1 MNNKESKQKK
11 ISKNPIQPGQLSP
24 IDQPQWSENKEATK
38 EATQEAIKVLSVE
51 DEIIVARQL
60 SNSLKK
66 LNYEVVAIATSGE
79 EGIEKTA
86 LTQPDLVLMDI
97 VMPGEIDGIDAA
109 EEIRRRFSIPVVF
122 LTAYADQETVSR
134 AAMTDPFGYILKP
147 FQPKDLY
154 ATIQVALRKH
164 QVEKELEAATQKAE
178 AEKRQKSE
186 LVSLAAHEFRTP
198 LTAIK
203 NLAQLL
209 EFYSEKL
216 TEAKKQRHAQQIQH
230 SVDEMLKLLDDILTL
245 SKVEKGSLAF
255 EPSPIYLEGFCIN
268 LIDNLQFIAGD
279 RYHLVLNY
287 SGDARQPV
295 CVDSYLLRHI
305 LSNLLT
311 NAIKYSPT
319 GGKISVQVNCQPE
332 QLVFKISDP
341 GIGIPSA
348 DLDHLF
354 ESFHRS
360 SNVGDIPGT
369 GLGLSIVKQ
378 CVELHQGAIAV
389 ETHLKQGSTF
399 IVTLPLQPLDQCA
412 ISPS

>member
-1 MNNKESKQKK
+1 MNNEKPGQKIK
-11 ISKNPIQPGQLSP
+11 KNPMQPGQLSQIYAQEDSGNKQP
-24 IDQPQWSENKEATK
+24 IKLL
-38 EATQEAIKVLSVE
+38 IVE

-122 LTAYADQETVSR
+122 LTAYADRETVGR

-164 QVEKELEAATQKAE
+164 QVEKELEEARKKAE
-178 AEKRQKSE
+178 AEKKQKSE

-216 TEAKKQRHAQQIQH
+216 TEAKKQRHAQQIQT

-268 LIDNLQFIAGD
+268 LIDNIQFIAGD
-279 RYHLVLNY
+279 RYNLILKY
-287 SGDARQPV
+287 DGDSHQPV

-319 GGKISVQVNCQPE
+319 GGTINVQVDCQTE
-332 QLVFKISDP
+332 QLVFKITDP

-348 DLDHLF
+348 DLEHLF

-378 CVELHQGAIAV
+378 CVELHHGAIAV
-389 ETHLKQGSTF
+389 ETDLNQGSTF
-399 IVTLPLQPLDQCA
+399 IVTLPLSPIDQCA
-412 ISPS
+412 THPN

>member
-1 MNNKESKQKK
+1 MKPPQNKFSQDPLIIQNHQKK
-11 ISKNPIQPGQLSP
+11 LSP
-24 IDQPQWSENKEATK
+24 QP
-38 EATQEAIKVLSVE
+38 IKILIVE

-66 LNYEVVAIATSGE
+66 LGYEVVAIATCGE
-79 EGIEKTA
+79 EGIQQTA

-109 EEIRRRFSIPVVF
+109 REIRQRFSTPVVF
-122 LTAYADQETVSR
+122 LTAYADKETVSR

-154 ATIQVALRKH
+154 ATIEVCLRKH
-164 QVEKELEAATQKAE
+164 QVEKELKESQQKAE
-178 AEKRQKSE
+178 AEKQQKSE
-186 LVSLAAHEFRTP
+186 LMSIAAHEFRTP
-198 LTAIK
+198 LNAIK

-230 SVDEMLKLLDDILTL
+230 SVDEMLTLLDDILTL
-245 SKVEKGSLAF
+245 SRVEKGTLAF
-255 EPSPIYLEGFCIN
+255 EPAPLHLEGFCIN
-268 LIDNLQFIAGD
+268 LIDNLQFMAGD
-279 RYHLVLNY
+279 RYKLILRY
-287 SGDARQPV
+287 QSDSEQPV

-319 GGKISVQVNCQPE
+319 GGTIYIDVNCQARK
-332 QLVFKISDP
+332 LILKITDP
-341 GIGIPSA
+341 GIGIPSS

-354 ESFHRS
+354 QSFHRS

-378 CVELHQGAIAV
+378 CVELHHGDISVDSTLNQGTKV
-389 ETHLKQGSTF
+389 
-399 IVTLPLQPLDQCA
+399 IVTLPLKPLDRCQ
-412 ISPS
+412 IMSQNS

>member
-1 MNNKESKQKK
+1 MNNENPGQKIK
-11 ISKNPIQPGQLSP
+11 KNPLQAGQLSQ
-24 IDQPQWSENKEATK
+24 IYA
-38 EATQEAIKVLSVE
+38 QEDSDPKQRIKLLIVE

-66 LNYEVVAIATSGE
+66 LNYEVVALATSGE

-86 LTQPDLVLMDI
+86 QTQPDLVLMDI
-97 VMPGEIDGIDAA
+97 VMPGEIDGIEAA
-109 EEIRRRFSIPVVF
+109 EEIRRRFSI
-122 LTAYADQETVSR
+122 LTAYADQETVGR
-134 AAMTDPFGYILKP
+134 ATMTDPFGYILKP

-164 QVEKELEAATQKAE
+164 QVEKELEAARKKAE
-178 AEKRQKSE
+178 VEKRKKLE

-203 NLAQLL
+203 NLTQLL

-216 TEAKKQRHAQQIQH
+216 TEAKKRRHVQQIQT

-255 EPSPIYLEGFCIN
+255 EPSPVYLEGFCIN

-279 RYHLVLNY
+279 RYQIVLDY
-287 SGDARQPV
+287 SGDAHQPV

-311 NAIKYSPT
+311 NAIKYSPA
-319 GGKISVQVNCQPE
+319 GGTINVQVDCQTE
-332 QLVFKISDP
+332 QLVFKITDP

-348 DLDHLF
+348 DLEHLF

-378 CVELHQGAIAV
+378 CVELHHGAIAV
-389 ETHLKQGSTF
+389 ETHLNQGSTF
-399 IVTLPLQPLDQCA
+399 TVTLPLQPLNQCA
-412 ISPS
+412 IKHS

>member
-1 MNNKESKQKK
+1 MNNENPGKK
-11 ISKNPIQPGQLSP
+11 ITKNPMQPGQLSQIYAQEDSGNQQP
-24 IDQPQWSENKEATK
+24 IKLL
-38 EATQEAIKVLSVE
+38 IVE

-122 LTAYADQETVSR
+122 LTAYADRETVGR

-164 QVEKELEAATQKAE
+164 QVEKELEAAKQKAE

-186 LVSLAAHEFRTP
+186 LVSIAAHEFRTP

-216 TEAKKQRHAQQIQH
+216 TEAKKQRHAQQIQT

-268 LIDNLQFIAGD
+268 LIDI
-279 RYHLVLNY
+279 
-287 SGDARQPV
+287 
-295 CVDSYLLRHI
+295 
-305 LSNLLT
+305 
-311 NAIKYSPT
+311 
-319 GGKISVQVNCQPE
+319 
-332 QLVFKISDP
+332 
-341 GIGIPSA
+341 
-348 DLDHLF
+348 
-354 ESFHRS
+354 
-360 SNVGDIPGT
+360 
-369 GLGLSIVKQ
+369 
-378 CVELHQGAIAV
+378 
-389 ETHLKQGSTF
+389 
-399 IVTLPLQPLDQCA
+399 
-412 ISPS
+412 

>member
-1 MNNKESKQKK
+1 MNNQESNPEIIKNRSDSRPNLVKGDRSSDPFK
-11 ISKNPIQPGQLSP
+11 TNPIELL
-24 IDQPQWSENKEATK
+24 I
-38 EATQEAIKVLSVE
+38 VE

-66 LNYEVVAIATSGE
+66 LGYEVVAIATSGQ

-86 LTQPDLVLMDI
+86 QTQPDLVLMDI

-109 EEIRRRFSIPVVF
+109 QEIRRRFSIPVVF
-122 LTAYADQETVSR
+122 LTAYADRETVSR

-154 ATIQVALRKH
+154 ATIQVSLRKH
-164 QVEKELEAATQKAE
+164 QVEKELQEAQKRAE
-178 AEKRQKSE
+178 ADKKQKSE
-186 LVSLAAHEFRTP
+186 LMSIAAHEFRTP

-209 EFYSEKL
+209 EFYSDKL

-230 SVDEMLKLLDDILTL
+230 SVDEMLTLLEDILTL
-245 SKVEKGSLAF
+245 SRVEKGTLGF
-255 EPSPIYLEGFCIN
+255 EPEPVHLEEFCTN
-268 LIDNLQFIAGD
+268 LIDNLQFMAGD
-279 RYHLVLNY
+279 RYKLVLQYN
-287 SGDARQPV
+287 SDNDRQV

-319 GGKISVQVNCQPE
+319 GGTIYLDVNCEPE
-332 QLVFKISDP
+332 QLTFKIRDP
-341 GIGIPSA
+341 GIGIPSS
-348 DLDHLF
+348 DLDRLF
-354 ESFHRS
+354 QSFHRS

-378 CVELHQGAIAV
+378 CVELHDGAIAV
-389 ETHLKQGSTF
+389 ETHVDRGSTF
-399 IVTLPLQPLDQCA
+399 IVSLPLKPLDICQ
-412 ISPS
+412 ISSYKSS

>member
-1 MNNKESKQKK
+1 MNQNQSDK
-11 ISKNPIQPGQLSP
+11 IPETSHIHREQDFLNQPPVKLL
-24 IDQPQWSENKEATK
+24 I
-38 EATQEAIKVLSVE
+38 VE

-60 SNSLKK
+60 ANSLNK
-66 LNYEVVAIATSGE
+66 LGYEVVAIATSGE

-86 LTQPDLVLMDI
+86 QTQPDLVLMDI

-109 EEIRRRFSIPVVF
+109 QKIWHLFSIPVVF
-122 LTAYADQETVSR
+122 ITAYADQETVSR

-164 QVEKELEAATQKAE
+164 QVEKELKEAQKKAAAE
-178 AEKRQKSE
+178 TKQKSE
-186 LVSLAAHEFRTP
+186 LVSIAAHEFRTP
-198 LTAIK
+198 LNAIK

-216 TEAKKQRHAQQIQH
+216 TEAKKQRHVQQIQD
-230 SVDEMLKLLDDILTL
+230 SVDDMLRLLDDVLTL
-245 SKVEKGSLAF
+245 SKAEKGTLAF
-255 EPSPIYLEGFCIN
+255 EPEPLCLEGFCIN
-268 LIDNLQFIAGD
+268 MIDNLQFMAGD
-279 RYHLVLNY
+279 RYKLILQY
-287 SGDARQPV
+287 QSDSDLPV

-311 NAIKYSPT
+311 NAIKYSPN
-319 GGKISVQVNCQPE
+319 GGTIYLDVKCHPE
-332 QLVFKISDP
+332 KLVFKISDP
-341 GIGIPSA
+341 GIGIPSS
-348 DLDHLF
+348 DLENLF

-378 CVELHQGAIAV
+378 CVDLHHGAIAV
-389 ETHLKQGSTF
+389 ESQVNQGSTF
-399 IVTLPLQPLDQCA
+399 IVTLPLKYFDLC
-412 ISPS
+412 